1 MKNKIISLAL
11 TSAILLGAMPLPSAL
26 AEAVQIEQAEA
37 TIDLWFDHPT
47 VKTVQKNTESTGM
60 TSYRMYMAKNEIET
74 CQFFIAPSE
83 NVNVEV
89 EVSDFVSGN
98 GDILKAEL
106 YFEHYFNMLNGD
118 KMPDALPPVTSAV
131 SVKAGN
137 SQGFIVKTETEP
149 DTAAGDY
156 TATVTVSCDGEA
168 SATGEIALTVW
179 NFALSEETPFQTA
192 VNIDKY
198 NINVQHGIT
207 DDEESDAM
215 YKAYYD
221 FMLEN
226 RISAYRLPYDVL
238 SDEADAY
245 MSDPRVTSFAVG
257 GDSVDLDPTDDE
269 IRQIYEKMSGNSE
282 WLDKAY
288 FYYVDEP
295 TEMGKLGA
303 LKTVGERLASLYPNY
318 RMVSPFFYNIDVG
331 DKDQFAYMSDYLGI
345 WCTKINAWTPVDTE
359 VEGAIHMMSK
369 EQVELYGDYASRVAA
384 EVDGGDKS
392 WVYYCWEPLGPYTTF
407 DASRQTLEQRV
418 ALWQAMDNDVTGF
431 LYFAATLWSG
441 GVWRTIHTTNA
452 GGDIVYGDGI
462 LLYPGKYPGMDEIQ
476 GPISSMRFES
486 LRDGIEDYMYL
497 DMAKELISEETYNSL
512 MDAVTVSAVEWTDD
526 SELFYSVR
534 VALGK
539 MLESAVNGES
549 VPKGIVFDDGTGYTA
564 NTYTGYVGGVEPN
577 TSAIELLS
585 ALECMNGAE
594 LVRDEA
600 PLALSDTVLPGDKL
614 VLRNDDGAAISEFTV
629 VIIGSVNGDGRINLA
644 DVTALLRYIV
654 SDENKIDEVAA
665 DVDGNG
671 VADIRDAVMLLRYI
685 GGWDLKLTDV
695 PVLPGVG
702 SDTVSKKIKT
712 CGGGEQTALNMRRGQ
727 ELGVKFSVEEGLYA
741 KSISAQCPSWGDSKG
756 DIRFS
761 LYKWNTDYETTVA
774 AMPIVSE
781 KYSGFAD
788 NTELVLKLT
797 DSAGKGVGEGEYLWL
812 IHEGYDVRINE
823 DDKSEPVGVGVWTYA
838 APSADSGM
846 TVFFEGE
853 EIAPDSDGA
862 FGPEGYIRLG
872 KQ

>member
-1 MKNKIISLAL
+1 MKKRIISLAL
-11 TSAILLGAMPLPSAL
+11 TSAMLLGTAPLPSAL
-26 AEAVQIEQAEA
+26 AETVQTENAAAVE
-37 TIDLWFDHPT
+37 LWFDHAT

-74 CQFFIAPSE
+74 CQFFIAPSK
-83 NVNVEV
+83 NVSAEV
-89 EVSDFVSGN
+89 TVSDFVSDS
-98 GDILKAEL
+98 GDTLETEL
-106 YFEHYFNMLNGD
+106 YFEHYFNMLNGE
-118 KMPDALPPVTSAV
+118 KMPDALPPVTSEV

-137 SQGFIVKTETEP
+137 SQGFIVKTRTEA

-156 TATVTVSCDGEA
+156 TATVTVSCDGEVA
-168 SATGEIALTVW
+168 ATGEIALTVW
-179 NFALSEETPFQTA
+179 DFALSEETPFQTA

-198 NINVQHGIT
+198 NISVQHGLT
-207 DDEESDAM
+207 ETEEANAM

-226 RISAYRLPYDVL
+226 RVSAYQLPYDVL

-257 GDSVDLDPTDDE
+257 GEPVGLDPTDDE
-269 IRQIYEKMSGNSE
+269 IRLIYEKMSSNSD

-303 LKTVGERLASLYPNY
+303 LKTAGERLASLYPNY
-318 RMVSPFFYNIDVG
+318 RMVSPFFYNIDIG

-384 EVDGGDKS
+384 EVEGGDRN

-431 LYFAATLWSG
+431 LYFAATLWSSG
-441 GVWRTIHTTNA
+441 TWRTIHTINA
-452 GGDIVYGDGI
+452 GGDTVYGDGI
-462 LLYPGKYPGMDEIQ
+462 LLYPGKYPGKEEIA

-497 DMAKELISEETYNSL
+497 DMAKELIPEATYNSL

-526 SELFYSVR
+526 SELFYHVR

-539 MLESAVNGES
+539 MLEAAVNGDAL
-549 VPKGIVFDDGTGYTA
+549 PKGLVFDKDSGYTA
-564 NTYTGYVGGVEPN
+564 NTYTGYVGGVEPK
-577 TSAIELLS
+577 TSAMELLS

-594 LVRDEA
+594 ILRDGE
-600 PLALSDTVLPGDKL
+600 PVALSDTVLPSDKL
-614 VLRNDDGAAISEFTV
+614 VLRDGDGNTVSEFTV
-629 VIIGSVNGDGRINLA
+629 IIIGSVNGDGRINLA
-644 DVTALLRYIV
+644 DVTAILRYII
-654 SDENKIDEVAA
+654 SAENEIDTVAA

-671 VADIRDAVMLLRYI
+671 TADLRDAVMLLRYI
-685 GGWDLKLTDV
+685 GGWDLRLTSV
-695 PVLPGVG
+695 PVLSGVG
-702 SDTVSKKIKT
+702 NDSLSKKIKT
-712 CGGGEQTALNMRRGQ
+712 CGSGTQVALNMRHGQ

-741 KSISAQCPSWGDSKG
+741 KSVSALCPSWGDSKG
-756 DIRFS
+756 DVRFS
-761 LYKWNTDYETTVA
+761 LYKWNKDYETTVA
-774 AMPIVSE
+774 AMPIVTE

-788 NTELVLKLT
+788 NSELVLRLT

-823 DDKSEPVGVGVWTYA
+823 IDKNEPVGVGVWTYD

-853 EIAPDSDGA
+853 EISPDSDGA

-872 KQ
+872 K